1 MSSDPHPPESEDDD
15 HSGKGRASVLVDVFA
30 EGIAERVKVRRP
42 PARPPANQRNWPA
55 VPPAA
60 QMALGAVFGFMTCL
74 VGWLSF
80 TDYLSNRH
88 VGSKADLIVG
98 FLSSGFLTVVVV
110 LAVQGALSIFL
121 IYRKLKF
128 AAIGIW
134 LVYLPF
140 SLLFL
145 A

>member
-1 MSSDPHPPESEDDD
+1 MNSDPHPPESEDDD
-15 HSGKGRASVLVDVFA
+15 HRGNGRTSVLVDIFA
-30 EGIAERVKVRRP
+30 EGVAERDKVRRSP
-42 PARPPANQRNWPA
+42 IRPPANQRNGPA

-88 VGSKADLIVG
+88 VSSKADLIVG
-98 FLSSGFLTVVVV
+98 FLSSGLLTVFVV

-121 IYRKLKF
+121 IHRKLKF

-134 LVYLPF
+134 LIYLPF
-140 SLLFL
+140 VLFFL

>member
-1 MSSDPHPPESEDDD
+1 
-15 HSGKGRASVLVDVFA
+15 
-30 EGIAERVKVRRP
+30 
-42 PARPPANQRNWPA
+42 
-55 VPPAA
+55 
-60 QMALGAVFGFMTCL
+60 MALGAVFGFMTCL

-80 TDYLSNRH
+80 TEYLSNRH
-88 VGSKADLIVG
+88 VSSKADLIVG
-98 FLSSGFLTVVVV
+98 FLSSGILTVIVV

-121 IYRKLKF
+121 IHRKLKF

-140 SLLFL
+140 ALLLL